1 MKTEVTSETTVRPGA
16 GRSRRG
22 VWVGRLVTTGVVAVA
37 VLTVLGDLVRTVV
50 TSTGRVLVTFGGAD
64 PRLRLSDLPQMIQ
77 ADLREGATGTLAD
90 LDLGM
95 RLLGAAPS
103 LVHAVTVALAAWL
116 LLRVLRGIS
125 GGTPFSPRV
134 LGSWSRLSVVLLAG
148 GVLHA
153 LLETAAVVYLSSR
166 IGLLF
171 GVGRVTSEQSEAFLG
186 GDYQGIGIDVPH
198 WAVPVLV
205 AGLVAL
211 ALTTA
216 FRAGARLERDV
227 DGVV

>member
-1 MKTEVTSETTVRPGA
+1 
-16 GRSRRG
+16 
-22 VWVGRLVTTGVVAVA
+22 
-37 VLTVLGDLVRTVV
+37 
-50 TSTGRVLVTFGGAD
+50 
-64 PRLRLSDLPQMIQ
+64 
-77 ADLREGATGTLAD
+77 
-90 LDLGM
+90 M

-148 GVLHA
+148 GALHA
-153 LLETAAVVYLSSR
+153 LLETTAVVYLSSR

-171 GVGRVTSEQSEAFLG
+171 GVGRVTPEQSEAFLG
-186 GDYQGIGIDVPH
+186 GDYQGIGIDVPQ
-198 WAVPVLV
+198 WPVPVPVLV